1 MSLLDPD
8 LKYES
13 KMQIGF
19 SYIFHYPS
27 CPHIL
32 VGIHALIDIRK
43 TDFSFFNVDYDFQN
57 KSFV

>member
-1 MSLLDPD
+1 

-32 VGIHALIDIRK
+32 VGIHALIDIKK
-43 TDFSFFNVDYDFQN
+43 TNFSFFNVDYDFQN
-57 KSFV
+57 KSSV